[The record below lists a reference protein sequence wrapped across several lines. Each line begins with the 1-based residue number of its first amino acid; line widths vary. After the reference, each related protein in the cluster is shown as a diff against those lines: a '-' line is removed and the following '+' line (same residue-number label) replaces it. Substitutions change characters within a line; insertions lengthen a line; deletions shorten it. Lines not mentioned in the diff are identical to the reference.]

1 MSGPLT
7 CDTDEQ
13 AKFWEG
19 RAQNSRLNTNKFH
32 EDQLKLYLQKNEEGL
47 YKCRG
52 RIQGSYPIYLPP
64 DALLTEKIVCD
75 KRVLGVHGGVGLRMS
90 FIRQQFWV
98 PRLRQ
103 LTKRIMGAISSHFFK
118 PISWKIANRTEGSA
132 PFEVVGLDFAGPMGY
147 KLKPKKEGKTIYFVI
162 CLQFNQSCPPWVAAK
177 PNSWGVHQASQTVH
191 REKRLL
197 QEDLSG

>member
-1 MSGPLT
+1 MSGALT
-7 CDTDEQ
+7 CDTDEK

-52 RIQGSYPIYLPP
+52 RIQGSYPIYLTP
-64 DALLTEKIVCD
+64 DGLLTEKIVCD
-75 KRVLGVHGGVGLRMS
+75 KRVLRLHGGVGLRMS

-103 LTKRIMGAISSHFFK
+103 LTKRVMGAISS
-118 PISWKIANRTEGSA
+118 
-132 PFEVVGLDFAGPMGY
+132 
-147 KLKPKKEGKTIYFVI
+147 
-162 CLQFNQSCPPWVAAK
+162 
-177 PNSWGVHQASQTVH
+177 
-191 REKRLL
+191 
-197 QEDLSG
+197 